1 MNMGDRS
8 DFVRS
13 LVRGLA
19 EGAGKRLGVPL
30 TSLARLLR
38 EAIAQA
44 SSVSDRQ
51 ITKAL
56 TRIPQVREASAV
68 CRDERIW
75 IDATFDDGENV
86 RLSVAPL
93 PPRFA
98 PRGAK
103 ELTFHIEPEPLA
115 ARAQVRDLVGAIA
128 ALVAHSLWAP
138 FFGRLL
144 NPSFDAIA
152 ERDGAQVRVDLRS
165 VPAVRAAQQKGLGQL
180 FDMLELSSLTVSE
193 GALRLHV
200 KLPPLL
206 TQY

>member
-1 MNMGDRS
+1 MGDRS

-13 LVRGLA
+13 IVRGLA

-30 TSLARLLR
+30 SGLAKLLR
-38 EAIAQA
+38 EALAQA

-51 ITKAL
+51 IAKAL

-75 IDATFDDGENV
+75 IDATFDDGVNV
-86 RLSVAPL
+86 RVSVFPL

-103 ELTFHIEPEPLA
+103 ELLFQVEPEQA
-115 ARAQVRDLVGAIA
+115 AGRAQVRDLVGAIA
-128 ALVAHSLWAP
+128 ALVAHALWAP

-152 ERDGAQVRVDLRS
+152 ERDGDNVRVDLRT
-165 VPAVRAAQQKGLGQL
+165 VPAVRTAHQKGLGQL
-180 FDMLELSSLTVSE
+180 FDMLELRGLSVSE

-206 TQY
+206 MHY

>member
-1 MNMGDRS
+1 MGDRS

-13 LVRGLA
+13 IVRGLA
-19 EGAGKRLGVPL
+19 EGAGKRLGVPIAG
-30 TSLARLLR
+30 LARLFR
-38 EAIAQA
+38 EALAQA

-51 ITKAL
+51 IAKAL
-56 TRIPQVREASAV
+56 TRVPQVREASAV

-75 IDATFDDGENV
+75 IDATFEDGANIRV
-86 RLSVAPL
+86 SVTPL

-103 ELTFHIEPEPLA
+103 ELMFLVDPEQMA
-115 ARAQVRDLVGAIA
+115 GRAQVRDLVGAIG

-152 ERDGAQVRVDLRS
+152 ERDGDHVRVDLRS
-165 VPAVRAAQQKGLGQL
+165 VPAVRAAHQKGLGQL
-180 FDMLELSSLTVSE
+180 FDMLELRGLSVSD

-206 TQY
+206 MQY

>member
-1 MNMGDRS
+1 MGDRS
-8 DFVRS
+8 DFMRS
-13 LVRGLA
+13 LVRGFA
-19 EGAGKRLGVPL
+19 EGASRRLGFPL
-30 TSLARLLR
+30 ANLQRLMKDAL
-38 EAIAQA
+38 AQA

-51 ITKAL
+51 IAKAL
-56 TRIPQVREASAV
+56 ARVQDVREASAV

-75 IDATFDDGENV
+75 IDATFDDGANV
-86 RLSVAPL
+86 RVSVTPL

-103 ELTFHIEPEPLA
+103 ELMFQLEPEQLA
-115 ARAQVRDLVGAIA
+115 SRAQVRDLVGAIA

-152 ERDGAQVRVDLRS
+152 ERDGDQVRVDLRS
-165 VPAVRAAQQKGLGQL
+165 VPAVRAAHQKGLGQL
-180 FDMLELSSLTVSE
+180 FDMLELRGLTVAD

-206 TQY
+206 MQY

>member
-13 LVRGLA
+13 LVRGFA
-19 EGAGKRLGVPL
+19 EGAGKRLGLPL
-30 TSLARLLR
+30 ANLQKLIRDAVL
-38 EAIAQA
+38 QA
-44 SSVSDRQ
+44 SSVSERQ

-56 TRIPQVREASAV
+56 TRVASVREASAV

-75 IDATFDDGENV
+75 IEATFDDGESV
-86 RLSVAPL
+86 QLSVAPL
-93 PPRFA
+93 GARFA

-103 ELTFHIEPEPLA
+103 EVLFLVEPEGMA
-115 ARAQVRDLVGAIA
+115 GRARARDLVGAIA
-128 ALVAHSLWAP
+128 ALIAHALWAP

-152 ERDGAQVRVDLRS
+152 ERDGSEVRVDLRS
-165 VPAVRAAQQKGLGQL
+165 VPAVRAAHKKGLSQL
-180 FDMLELSSLTVSE
+180 FDMLELGGVGVVD
-193 GALRLHV
+193 GALRLQI

-206 TQY
+206 A

>member
-1 MNMGDRS
+1 MGDRS

-13 LVRGLA
+13 IVRGLA
-19 EGAGKRLGVPL
+19 EGAAKRLGVPIANL
-30 TSLARLLR
+30 TKLLR
-38 EAIAQA
+38 EAMAQA
-44 SSVSDRQ
+44 SSVSDGQ

-56 TRIPQVREASAV
+56 ARVPQVREASAV

-75 IDATFDDGENV
+75 IDATFEDGLNV
-86 RLSVAPL
+86 RVSVTPL

-103 ELTFHIEPEPLA
+103 ELMFQLEPEQLA
-115 ARAQVRDLVGAIA
+115 GRAQVRDLVGAIA

-165 VPAVRAAQQKGLGQL
+165 VPAVRAAHQKGLGQL
-180 FDMLELSSLTVSE
+180 FDMLELRGLTVSE

-206 TQY
+206 MQY